1 MGGGHGLETVHRY
14 DKRQRPQRHLG
25 ASPSGCGCFVPHHG
39 HMDDREDV
47 GGLPGDAWEWMG
59 IEKPPWLR
67 PDHPVAQIAILVLV
81 QAAMA
86 FVAYVVFCIGAFAV
100 APLFQGYTGDAGVEA
115 WLFFGG
121 SLLVG
126 AVIFALYPF
135 YRWQVTGNWWF
146 LLIASLGIPLALF
159 FLWLVVT
166 P

>member
-1 MGGGHGLETVHRY
+1 MAWRRATGTTSGSVPSAIWGPAPLVAA
-14 DKRQRPQRHLG
+14 
-25 ASPSGCGCFVPHHG
+25 ASSRIMG

-135 YRWQVTGNWWF
+135 YRWQVSGNWWF

>member
-1 MGGGHGLETVHRY
+1 MGWRRSTGTTSGSVPSAIWGLAPLVAA
-14 DKRQRPQRHLG
+14 
-25 ASPSGCGCFVPHHG
+25 ASSRIMG

-47 GGLPGDAWEWMG
+47 GGRDAWEWMG

-67 PDHPVAQIAILVLV
+67 PDHPVAQIAVLVLV

-86 FVAYVVFCIGAFAV
+86 IVAYVVFLIGSLGV
-100 APLFQGYTGDAGVEA
+100 APLFQGYTGDAGAEGWV
-115 WLFFGG
+115 FFGG

-159 FLWLVVT
+159 FLWFVVT